1 MYFEQKGKAAPL
13 AHSQI
18 LLLPIPT
25 GATSLPMYFE
35 QKGKAAPLAHWQI
48 LLLPMQILLL
58 PIATGATCH
67 QQPTATWLTDIKRK
81 QDLFPAHSLHTNQ
94 PNNIYLQH
102 FSYTEQN
109 PDIFIYT
116 IFILI

>member
-13 AHSQI
+13 AHI
-18 LLLPIPT
+18 
-25 GATSLPMYFE
+25 
-35 QKGKAAPLAHWQI
+35 
-48 LLLPMQILLL
+48 QILLL

-81 QDLFPAHSLHTNQ
+81 QDLFPAHSIHTNQ